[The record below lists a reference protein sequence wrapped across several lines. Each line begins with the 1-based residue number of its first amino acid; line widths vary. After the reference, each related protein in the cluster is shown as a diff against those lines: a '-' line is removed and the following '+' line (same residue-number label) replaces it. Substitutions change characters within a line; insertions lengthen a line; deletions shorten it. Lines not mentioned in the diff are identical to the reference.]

1 MGLLLIGVLAGI
13 LIGFGVF
20 APSQGYFMPTYA
32 SQPRFDMV
40 ASSRPLEQKPA
51 ASRPAVRLAKAAP
64 RTRIKSRKSLSPK
77 KPAPVAVAKVAPPP
91 SAKSGAAESD
101 QPAETSD
108 VVLDKA
114 KASIAA
120 KMEEPASAEFSDMKR
135 AMRKNTLGRPID
147 TICGHVK
154 GRKASGG
161 ETGERPFLYLVDGDD
176 AYVVDGKA
184 NSAASIA
191 YRNICK

>member
-1 MGLLLIGVLAGI
+1 MGLLFVGVLAGI

-20 APSQGYFMPTYA
+20 APSHGYFLPTYA
-32 SQPRFDMV
+32 SQPRFDEV
-40 ASSRPLEQKPA
+40 ENDRPLELKQAVLRPA
-51 ASRPAVRLAKAAP
+51 ATMAKATPGA
-64 RTRIKSRKSLSPK
+64 RKKSRKNSSAK
-77 KPAPVAVAKVAPPP
+77 KPAPVAVAKLAPQPRRTGVAAADQ
-91 SAKSGAAESD
+91 SAD
-101 QPAETSD
+101 ISD

-114 KASIAA
+114 KATVAA
-120 KMEEPASAEFSDMKR
+120 KMEDPASAEFSDMKR

-154 GRKASGG
+154 GKNASGR
-161 ETGERPFLYLVDGDD
+161 ETEERPFLYLVDGDD
-176 AYVVDGKA
+176 AYVVDGKT